1 MSLVV
6 EEQALASLSE
16 TLTGLGPGAMGGEEH
31 PGLGL
36 IRFMSDVR
44 TVVNALLLGAGLEG
58 GRFARLVEDYS
69 VEEGVPRAKVLL
81 VVGDIMF
88 YLYAKP
94 YMDVLDIDVL
104 VDEAGEAAERIGAGE
119 VVPVAAGYQYTFDA
133 ERYAKS
139 IDVEVLRL
147 GL

>member
-16 TLTGLGPGAMGGEEH
+16 TLTGLEPGAVGGEEH

-69 VEEGVPRAKVLL
+69 ADEGVPRARVLL
-81 VVGDIMF
+81 VVGDVAF

-94 YMDVLDIDVL
+94 YIDVLDIDVL